1 MKRPIYQ
8 IAEEIRADWKPVS
21 PYAKPYLDAMFSLHD
36 ISDNYYLDSGRSV
49 VLYFLSNAGTW
60 RGETARRIKE
70 ELKQLLNN
78 RKL

>member
-1 MKRPIYQ
+1 MKRPIYE
-8 IAEEIRADWKPVS
+8 IAKEIQENWNPVS
-21 PYAKPYLDAMFSLHD
+21 EYAKPYLNAMFSLQD

-70 ELKQLLNN
+70 ELKQLL
-78 RKL
+78 K